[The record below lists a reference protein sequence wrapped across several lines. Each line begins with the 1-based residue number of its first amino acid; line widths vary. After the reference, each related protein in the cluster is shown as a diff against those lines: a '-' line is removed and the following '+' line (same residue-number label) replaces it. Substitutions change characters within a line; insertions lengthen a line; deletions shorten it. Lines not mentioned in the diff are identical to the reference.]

1 MWKSIIQIYETDV
14 CGSREWVS
22 DDLGTEVRG
31 CRDGKDRVGR
41 VTKSHVCSRWTELRW
56 PYSPV
61 CVGPLGEL

>member
-1 MWKSIIQIYETDV
+1 MYETDV

-41 VTKSHVCSRWTELRW
+41 VTKSHVCSR
-56 PYSPV
+56 
-61 CVGPLGEL
+61 